1 MSDNSPHSSLIEFP
15 CDFKIKAMGKN
26 DKAFEEI
33 VMSIVKNEFPN
44 IQLSDITRRPSKDA
58 HYTALTI
65 TVHATSKQQLDN
77 VYQGLSD
84 APEILMAL

>member
-1 MSDNSPHSSLIEFP
+1 MTENTPHSSPIEFP

-26 DKAFEEI
+26 DIAFEDV
-33 VMSIVKNEFPN
+33 VMSVVKNEFPN
-44 IQLSDITRRPSKDA
+44 IQLSDIARRPSKDA

-84 APEILMAL
+84 APEVLMAL